1 MMIMT
6 GGVCM
11 KEVNRYQ
18 FHIQYYIFLFIFPIT
33 SLLVIVFD
41 KKLCIVYICKIK
53 RTRALSANDF
63 NVSIFLLHFLAHIK
77 IVKL

>member
-1 MMIMT
+1 
-6 GGVCM
+6 M

-41 KKLCIVYICKIK
+41 KKLCIAYIFKIT